1 MCSNN
6 DIGRRRRWWWWR
18 WWRNDIEVQQ
28 TSLENSWGEFT
39 SESHLM
45 FSYHPFLAFET
56 SASRKN
62 LKLLITPWSL
72 NVLQLKKKAPML
84 HTLQAWISSPP
95 PPPPP
100 SSSWTSNS
108 CKWFK
113 CPMLCESWLKFTTM
127 QLFVCFLLM
136 GWNLFLVGF
145 FHVGYPNSVRKT
157 TYWCCNGNVKKVVEI
172 VNFHFFSKSQVKW
185 DCWTFKEFLLQIS
198 LWPGSSEK
206 HLERMTRGVETQTW
220 RRGSVLIPMR
230 RYTMSIAH
238 PLWQLPR
245 Q

>member
-39 SESHLM
+39 SESHSM

-56 SASRKN
+56 SASRKI

-95 PPPPP
+95 P

-108 CKWFK
+108 CEWFK
-113 CPMLCESWLKFTTM
+113 CPMLCKSWLKFTTM

-145 FHVGYPNSVRKT
+145 FHVGYPISFQKT
-157 TYWCCNGNVKKVVEI
+157 TYWCCNGNVKKVLEI
-172 VNFHFFSKSQVKW
+172 VNFCFFSEKQVKW